1 MSKAKTKY
9 QISFLKIAIIC
20 SSIIDTPFQA
30 QPALLYDSV
39 YVFAAALTALD
50 RSHTLKFVNLSCEAE
65 KPWNDGLSL
74 YNYLNSVGFLL
85 HIYVILNIII
95 Q

>member
-1 MSKAKTKY
+1 MITMY
-9 QISFLKIAIIC
+9 RTYIC
-20 SSIIDTPFQA
+20 VFVYLGSFQA

-50 RSHTLKFVNLSCEAE
+50 RSHSLKFVNLSCDIE

-74 YNYLNSVGFLL
+74 YNYLNSVSWSNLFDRDTFL
-85 HIYVILNIII
+85 
-95 Q
+95 